1 LFWVDF
7 FKVCELQEGNILEMK
22 RVMVFTCR
30 SETAPIEVRH
40 MEVSQIS
47 EAQVTKQTI
56 PFREVGPCF
65 DLTIRREKMGST
77 DLFKDACRQPK
88 VRNVEKKKSDKNK
101 YTTALGET
109 KGKVFVQH

>member
-1 LFWVDF
+1 
-7 FKVCELQEGNILEMK
+7 
-22 RVMVFTCR
+22 MVFTCR

-56 PFREVGPCF
+56 PFREVVPCF